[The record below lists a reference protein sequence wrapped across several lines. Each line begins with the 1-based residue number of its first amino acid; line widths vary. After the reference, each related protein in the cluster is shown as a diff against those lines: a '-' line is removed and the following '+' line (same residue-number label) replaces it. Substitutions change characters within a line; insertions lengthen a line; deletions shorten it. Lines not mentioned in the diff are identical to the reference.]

1 MKLTRREAPEIGIAF
16 LDTITCGIGAIIL
29 LMVITTTAPITPETP
44 ATDDPREAQIS
55 QLQRQLFAS
64 RDEVRAA
71 VAKLE
76 AQRAALAARSNEIEE
91 LKRATAATLAQED
104 NRTAAEQE
112 AALNAKVFGELEI
125 AQQRLTEEMQRLYAQ
140 RNRPRPENFIGGIPV
155 DSEYIVFIIDTSGSM
170 FNYAWPKVIEQIVQ
184 TLTVYPHVKGLQ
196 VLNDEGSYMF
206 PEYAGRWI
214 EDTPAR
220 RRAVIERMKTWNVF
234 SNSSPSE
241 GIEAAIQQ
249 FYRADRKI
257 SLYVYGDE
265 FTGRS
270 IQEVAH
276 FVQGLN
282 RPDRSGSPLVRI
294 HGIGFPV
301 QFANPP
307 GMQIT
312 GIRFAALMRE
322 LARRNGGSFVGLN
335 SFR

>member
-1 MKLTRREAPEIGIAF
+1 MKLSKREPPEIGISF
-16 LDTITCGIGAIIL
+16 LDTITCGIGGVIL
-29 LMVITTTAPITPETP
+29 LMVITTTAPPAPEVVAP
-44 ATDDPREAQIS
+44 DPREREIS
-55 QLQRQLFAS
+55 TLQRELFAS
-64 RDEVRAA
+64 RDEVKAA

-76 AQRAALAARSNEIEE
+76 AQRAALAERRRELQEI
-91 LKRATAATLAQED
+91 KDATAAVTVRER
-104 NRTAAEQE
+104 NRSAAEQE
-112 AALNAKVFGELEI
+112 AALNAKIAGELRI

-140 RNRPRPENFIGGIPV
+140 RNRPRAENYIGGIPV

-170 FNYAWPKVIEQIVQ
+170 FNYAWPKVIDQIVQ
-184 TLTVYPHVKGLQ
+184 TLTVYPRVKGLQ
-196 VLNDEGSYMF
+196 VMNDEGSYMF

-220 RRAVIERMKTWNVF
+220 RRAVIERLRTWNVF

-241 GIEAAIQQ
+241 GIEAAIKQY
-249 FYRADRKI
+249 YRPDQKI

-270 IQEVAH
+270 IREVAE
-276 FVQGLN
+276 FVRQVN
-282 RPDRSGSPLVRI
+282 KADSGGAPRVRI
-294 HGIGFPV
+294 HAIGFPV

-322 LARRNGGSFVGLN
+322 LTRRNGGSFVGLN
-335 SFR
+335 AFR